1 MKGLTGFG
9 FVDAKGCE
17 MMWTGTT
24 MRLVGCYCDCG
35 WISLIVEERFKMVDC
50 FERLTEEVVSFH
62 FLPGLFHLV
71 GIIVFVHCTD
81 IKVNVNCQV

>member
-1 MKGLTGFG
+1 MTDRNEMKGLMGFG

-50 FERLTEEVVSFH
+50 FERLIEEVVS
-62 FLPGLFHLV
+62 V
-71 GIIVFVHCTD
+71 TT
-81 IKVNVNCQV
+81 NN